1 MFGWSGTRKIVYFL
15 KKYLE
20 KLPTSN
26 AQKLPTSNPTN
37 WSRDYWLAWLLVVK
51 GSPKLCPFES
61 RGSNSPW
68 KLLPR
73 NQFSPSEITIGNMR
87 QLWFRLSLIFKISCF
102 YLCFLS
108 SGKEGSRAR
117 ILDIILASF
126 EGVYSL
132 DFSRHFSCVFKA
144 LLKRLIYA
152 AFWARWNDGLPA
164 VH

>member
-1 MFGWSGTRKIVYFL
+1 M
-15 KKYLE
+15 
-20 KLPTSN
+20 
-26 AQKLPTSNPTN
+26 
-37 WSRDYWLAWLLVVK
+37 SRVDASTAGGVAAA
-51 GSPKLCPFES
+51 EAAH
-61 RGSNSPW
+61 R
-68 KLLPR
+68 PR
-73 NQFSPSEITIGNMR
+73 EQFSPSEMTIRKKGYFR
-87 QLWFRLSLIFKISCF
+87 FRLNLMFKISCF

-152 AFWARWNDGLPA
+152 AFWAR
-164 VH
+164 

>member
-1 MFGWSGTRKIVYFL
+1 MLRSGEEVVAQLPVAIWQRPQLLQVLVRSPREQTPRSEMTIRK
-15 KKYLE
+15 
-20 KLPTSN
+20 
-26 AQKLPTSNPTN
+26 
-37 WSRDYWLAWLLVVK
+37 K
-51 GSPKLCPFES
+51 GH
-61 RGSNSPW
+61 
-68 KLLPR
+68 
-73 NQFSPSEITIGNMR
+73 
-87 QLWFRLSLIFKISCF
+87 FRLRLNLMFKISCF

-152 AFWARWNDGLPA
+152 AFWSR
-164 VH
+164 

>member
-1 MFGWSGTRKIVYFL
+1 MYGKEVISYKVKALKLVPESG
-15 KKYLE
+15 
-20 KLPTSN
+20 
-26 AQKLPTSNPTN
+26 
-37 WSRDYWLAWLLVVK
+37 
-51 GSPKLCPFES
+51 
-61 RGSNSPW
+61 
-68 KLLPR
+68 PR
-73 NQFSPSEITIGNMR
+73 EQTSPSEMTIRKKGH
-87 QLWFRLSLIFKISCF
+87 FRLRLNLIFKISCF

-152 AFWARWNDGLPA
+152 AFWAR
-164 VH
+164 